1 MSVEFHSPLLRPVA
15 QNQASDS
22 DNPFLSTTRIQ
33 PLSQASP
40 LRQVFQT
47 TAEMKTEFAKF
58 LKTIFYQLD
67 EKKVFLEMEKI
78 LADPTKTDE
87 QIYKEILDRI
97 DSMKRSFAPLR
108 QLWALRVVK
117 LGMARQ
123 AKELLKGFKAEKFQD
138 YLEVYNRRYLDVMRK
153 VAKLPLKGN
162 TIAAADF
169 PPNGTLPEKLEAG
182 SLFFSFPFK
191 QHVNLNDE
199 DCLNPALE
207 SLKTCKP
214 IGSDVSDKSVDLI
227 NVLGGL
233 HHVPKERVEPFVQS
247 LHRVVRPGAVVL
259 LRDHDAGDENIKA
272 IASAVHTFVNATA
285 KVDWS
290 EESSEIREFK
300 SLDFYKDIMARNG
313 FTCISSDALI
323 LKDDPTKNAM
333 AAFVRQPQTNEELE
347 EAISYRNDPVRPK
360 QGTRATWIEW
370 GNVRFSKQYAE
381 YIQTK
386 PGYGFDYTGHLRQHF
401 KHFFTYI
408 KECRKDKISWGELI
422 FSSDMAMNLFI
433 LLAASIQCSVG
444 MVVSIPSRMIARL
457 RYGKDW
463 EGKVEMSTLDRFDAK
478 VEKEYSTFID
488 HTPFYMFPNL
498 EKIKELWKMVLGAK
512 EGVFSKISNL
522 PGAFA
527 RTASLIM
534 KSAISL
540 PVRAIFTSE
549 ANLEPDKVAVLID
562 DPKDEIGEIQRQWS
576 ENRASQ
582 DADKNIEVVYSL
594 ETKRKYLLLPRYR
607 PFSEI
612 VQLIAQNSSIS
623 LIRIGGQESIS
634 LDVLSN
640 APVASEDLIPSARLV
655 YTLPK
660 LQDEKERHY
669 ATYQVSVKNLQ
680 NFVNAL
686 KEDSKIEYIHE

>member
-1 MSVEFHSPLLRPVA
+1 MVPSSVSPIVAPLADQSPVR
-15 QNQASDS
+15 QDLFMPPLNIQA
-22 DNPFLSTTRIQ
+22 P
-33 PLSQASP
+33 SQVSP

-47 TAEMKTEFAKF
+47 TGEMKAEFEKF

-78 LADPTKTDE
+78 LADPSKTDE
-87 QIYKEILDRI
+87 QVYKEIVERI

-117 LGMARQ
+117 LGMASQ
-123 AKELLKGFKAEKFQD
+123 AKELLRGFKPKKFQD

-153 VAKLPLKGN
+153 VAKIPLKGN

-169 PPNGTLPEKLEAG
+169 PPKGTLPEKLEAG
-182 SLFFSFPFK
+182 SLLSPFPY
-191 QHVNLNDE
+191 QRHVDLNDK
-199 DCLNPALE
+199 DCTNPAIE
-207 SLKTCKP
+207 PEKTCKP
-214 IGSDVSDKSVDLI
+214 IGSEVADKSVDLI

-290 EESSEIREFK
+290 EESSEIREFQ
-300 SLDFYKDIMARNG
+300 SLDFYSDIMARNG
-313 FTCISSDALI
+313 FTRISPDALI

-333 AAFVRQPQTNEELE
+333 AVFVRQPKTNEELE
-347 EAISYRNDPVRPK
+347 EAISFRNDPMRPR

-381 YIQTK
+381 YIQNK
-386 PGYGFDYTGHLRQHF
+386 PGYGFDYIGHLRQHF
-401 KHFFTYI
+401 KHFTSYI
-408 KECRKDKISWGELI
+408 KECRQDKITWGELL

-433 LLAASIQCSVG
+433 LFATAIQCSLG
-444 MVVSIPSRMIARL
+444 SLNSIPSKLIARL
-457 RYGKDW
+457 RHGKDW
-463 EGKVEMSTLDRFDAK
+463 EDKVELSTLDKFDAK
-478 VEKEYSTFID
+478 VEREYASFID

-498 EKIKELWKMVLGAK
+498 EKIKELWKTVLHSK
-512 EGVFSKISNL
+512 EGVFPKISNL

-549 ANLEPDKVAVLID
+549 ANLEPDKVAVEID
-562 DPKDEIGEIQRQWS
+562 DPENKIEEIQKEWS
-576 ENRASQ
+576 QKRAAH
-582 DADKNIEVVYSL
+582 DANKNIEVVFSL

-607 PFSEI
+607 PFTEI
-612 VQLIAQNSSIS
+612 IQLMAEKPSIS
-623 LIRIGGQESIS
+623 IVKVGGQRSITV
-634 LDVLSN
+634 DVLSN
-640 APVASEDLIPSARLV
+640 NILQPEAKTSKSRLI

-660 LQDEKERHY
+660 LQDEQKRHY
-669 ATYQVSVKNLQ
+669 ATYEVAIGDLQ
-680 NFVNAL
+680 DFL
-686 KEDSKIEYIHE
+686 KTLADDKKIEYIHE